1 MRLNPQWVKTQE
13 DEIAA
18 FKLAQGLGTE
28 VKPIDVTTSI
38 NAVAQFMIH
47 RLSLAG
53 IGFRLIQLGAG
64 VKRVTTDT
72 HVCPKCNGTGRC

>member
-1 MRLNPQWVKTQE
+1 MRFNPAWVKEQE
-13 DEIAA
+13 EKIAA
-18 FKLAQGLGTE
+18 FKSAQAVGTD
-28 VKPIDVTTSI
+28 VKPIDVTTSM

-47 RLSLAG
+47 RLSMAG